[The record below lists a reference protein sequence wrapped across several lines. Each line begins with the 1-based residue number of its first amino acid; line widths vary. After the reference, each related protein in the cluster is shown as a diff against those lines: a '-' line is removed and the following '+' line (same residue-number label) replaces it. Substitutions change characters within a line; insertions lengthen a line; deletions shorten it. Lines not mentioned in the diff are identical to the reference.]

1 MRYRAE
7 TNCAKFMSSDHVG
20 RNENEPSQASLVEF
34 AVINLPEL
42 VKSDIDREA
51 TARSTDLAARSI
63 MGWHT

>member
-1 MRYRAE
+1 MRYVKETTHAE
-7 TNCAKFMSSDHVG
+7 FMVSDQVG

-51 TARSTDLAARSI
+51 TVRSTDLAARSI
-63 MGWHT
+63 MGWHA